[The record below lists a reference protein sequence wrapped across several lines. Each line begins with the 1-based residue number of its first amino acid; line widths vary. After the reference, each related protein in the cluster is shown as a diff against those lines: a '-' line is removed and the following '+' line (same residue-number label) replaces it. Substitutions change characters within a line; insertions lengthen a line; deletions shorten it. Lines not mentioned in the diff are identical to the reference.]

1 MSSNNNNNTAYTLA
15 IIHEALTPSSL
26 GGVMQLATG
35 IIIKVDS
42 AAWKE
47 CLTEINEACAYG
59 WRIFDSNRQKGDVT
73 AEEAKARNISLCFSQ
88 QHCCHRVGTYK
99 IVAKNRPVQKKSKK
113 VDCKCTLHPFDC
125 LDCLHEILQQ
135 FQNSSKAPR
144 QIRVDMLKAADT
156 FGRKS
161 HRKINY
167 HDIWNIMNKVDK
179 ELYHFHKDHM
189 GSFRIWMDQKLPK
202 KVFIVLLGDCLTLK
216 TLLCLHVDLSL

>member
-1 MSSNNNNNTAYTLA
+1 MSSNNNNTAYTLA

-26 GGVMQLATG
+26 DGVMQLAIG

-59 WRIFDSNRQKGDVT
+59 WRIFDSNRQKGDLT

-88 QHCCHRVGTYK
+88 QHCCHRVGIYK
-99 IVAKNRPVQKKSKK
+99 IVAKNRPVHKKSKK
-113 VDCKCTLHPFDC
+113 VDCKCTLHVRGYYAYPQYYEFVIEKYHINHVPDDFLDDI

-144 QIRVDMLKAADT
+144 QIRIDMLKAADT

-167 HDIWNIMNKVDK
+167 HDIWNIMNKV
-179 ELYHFHKDHM
+179 
-189 GSFRIWMDQKLPK
+189 
-202 KVFIVLLGDCLTLK
+202 CLVK
-216 TLLCLHVDLSL
+216 YI